1 MCALRHILEV
11 RRGKRERQKHAQSML
26 FAYEV
31 PVIEECSCDQN
42 MTTESEECF
51 QAPFRAWV
59 NCCPLESG
67 GGDGRW
73 LDKPKPLL

>member
-42 MTTESEECF
+42 MATESEECF
-51 QAPFRAWV
+51 QAPFRA
-59 NCCPLESG
+59 
-67 GGDGRW
+67 
-73 LDKPKPLL
+73 